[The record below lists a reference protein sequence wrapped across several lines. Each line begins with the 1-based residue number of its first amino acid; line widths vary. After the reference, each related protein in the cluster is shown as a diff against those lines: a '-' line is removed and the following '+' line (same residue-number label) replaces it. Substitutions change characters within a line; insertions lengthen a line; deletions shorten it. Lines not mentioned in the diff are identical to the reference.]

1 MPDMWGFAIQ
11 PGVGLSTLY
20 TRKRWEYGFAWICKA
35 NFGGKKWRCVCGC
48 FVWSCWGSSFGCGPS
63 AHWWCPLLFDFLIS
77 GILCVSCGPPCTIL
91 QPPRW
96 EVCRPLPMTAHW
108 EVIMHGALQF
118 VASDQE
124 ISRVKP
130 PNMICSAWHAFSL
143 FLQMRHDA
151 SLSLSALSNYSDC
164 RLLTLKCVSILFTFV
179 TDMPFFLVRS

>member
-77 GILCVSCGPPCTIL
+77 GILCVLWSSLHHPAATQVRSVQTIANDS
-91 QPPRW
+91 
-96 EVCRPLPMTAHW
+96 PLR
-108 EVIMHGALQF
+108 
-118 VASDQE
+118 SDYARSFA
-124 ISRVKP
+124 IRGFRSRDIKSEATKH
-130 PNMICSAWHAFSL
+130 NL
-143 FLQMRHDA
+143 FCLTCLFPLSTDA
-151 SLSLSALSNYSDC
+151 SLSLSVLSNYSDC